1 MIAAAHRL
9 PRLRQGFNR
18 LLRHS
23 FSRLLR
29 RRGRSRHFLRHPL
42 QDRYAHVGRAEPPSP
57 ESAGALLA
65 IAGDAP
71 AGALARLHSH
81 PDGLTKREAAA
92 RLARHGPNEVEHD
105 RPPGP
110 WRRLAH
116 GARDPFNLLLMMMA
130 TIAAVTGDRTGAL
143 VIGLM
148 VMLSTG
154 LRVVQE
160 GRSSRA
166 AEALRALVGNR
177 VTVLRR
183 DATGDPGGA
192 APRHTL
198 EIALNRLVPGDLVAL
213 SAGDMIPADCRLIAA
228 RDLFVAQAAITGE
241 SVPVEKFVEQR
252 DPAAPPLEQSNL
264 LFMGTNVVSGTATAL
279 VVATGGRTQVG
290 AIAAR
295 VAQAADA
302 PGAFQTGVDGVSW
315 LLIRFA
321 AVMVPLVFLLNG
333 WARGQWFE
341 AFLFALSV
349 AVGLTPEML
358 PMIVTTTLAR
368 GAVALARRQVIVKR
382 LDAIHTLGAID
393 TLCTDKTGTLTQDRL
408 ALGRHVDARGAP
420 SEEVL
425 ALAFLNSHFQTGL
438 RNLLDRAVLARVELA
453 VEMRLEHDW
462 RLIDEIPFDFERR
475 RMSVVVAERDRAPV
489 LICKGAVEEV
499 LERCAAVRSGAA
511 GADPAR
517 AAVGAASLEGGP
529 NEARTEAL
537 DEALRAQVLAVA
549 RELNA
554 EGLRVVAVATREM
567 PTDQHAFSVGDERDL
582 VLVGY
587 IAFLDPPRDSAAPA
601 LRALAA
607 HGVRVKVLT
616 GDAAAVAEHVCRE
629 VAIPFER
636 VVLGAEIEAMN
647 DGELA
652 TAVQAHTVFAKL
664 APLQKARIVRAL
676 QAGGG
681 VVGFLGDG
689 INDAPALRA
698 ADVGI
703 SVDTAVDIARE
714 AADIVLLD
722 KSLAVLDDGVVTGRT
737 TVINLSKYI
746 RMAASSNFGNVLSVL
761 VASAFLPFLPML
773 PLHLLVQNL
782 LYDFSQTALPFDR
795 VDPELTTRPLRW
807 HPRDLGR
814 FMLCFGPVSSVVDLA
829 AFAVL
834 WWAIGASSLA
844 AQGLF
849 QSGWF
854 VVGLLTQVLVVHLLR
869 SPHPPFMGSRP
880 SGALLAATG
889 LVAALGLWL
898 PMGPFA
904 PWLRLEPLPLAFWP
918 WLVALL
924 AGYALLASL
933 MKRFFARRYGWA

>member
-1 MIAAAHRL
+1 MTSHPCPAHP
-9 PRLRQGFNR
+9 PR
-18 LLRHS
+18 HW

-29 RRGRSRHFLRHPL
+29 RRGRRRHFDRHPL
-42 QDRYAHVGRAEPPSP
+42 QDRYARVGRTEASEP
-57 ESAGALLA
+57 AATAWLLTVAADEPAAA
-65 IAGDAP
+65 IA
-71 AGALARLHSH
+71 RLKSH
-81 PDGLTKREAAA
+81 PEGLSRREAAA

-116 GARDPFNLLLMMMA
+116 CARDPFNLLLAVMA
-130 TIAAVTGDRTGAL
+130 AIAAITGDRTGAL

-148 VMLSTG
+148 VLLSTG
-154 LRVVQE
+154 LRFVQE
-160 GRSSRA
+160 ARSSKA

-183 DATGDPGGA
+183 DAVDDHADSRGDPSRA
-192 APRHTL
+192 ADRGRIPPRHTL
-198 EIALNRLVPGDLVAL
+198 EIALHRVVPGDLVVL
-213 SAGDMIPADCRLIAA
+213 SAGDMIPADCRVLVA

-241 SVPVEKFVEQR
+241 SVPVEKFADR
-252 DPAAPPLEQSNL
+252 HDPAAPALEQSNL

-295 VAQAADA
+295 VAQADNAA
-302 PGAFQTGVDGVSW
+302 GAFQAGVDGVSW

-368 GAVALARRQVIVKR
+368 GAVALARRRVVVKR

-393 TLCTDKTGTLTQDRL
+393 TLCTDKTGTLTQDRM
-408 ALGRHVDARGAP
+408 ALGRHVDARGLP

-438 RNLLDRAVLARVELA
+438 RNLLDRAVLERVELA
-453 VEMRLEHDW
+453 VELRLERDW
-462 RLIDEIPFDFERR
+462 QLVDEIPFDFERR
-475 RMSVVVAERDRAPV
+475 RMSVVVAEHGRTPR

-499 LERCAAVRSGAA
+499 LARCARVRVPAA
-511 GADPAR
+511 GGDGCADEP
-517 AAVGAASLEGGP
+517 
-529 NEARTEAL
+529 L
-537 DEALRAQVLAVA
+537 DEAARARALAVA
-549 RELNA
+549 HDLNA

-567 PTDQHAFSVGDERDL
+567 PADQHAFSVADEREM

-587 IAFLDPPRDSAAPA
+587 IAFLDPPKDSAAPA

-629 VAIPFER
+629 VGIPVER
-636 VVLGAEIEAMN
+636 VMLGAEIEAMSEA
-647 DGELA
+647 ELA
-652 TAVQAHTVFAKL
+652 AAVQAHTVFARL

-676 QAGGG
+676 QAGGN

-714 AADIVLLD
+714 SADIVLLD

-737 TVINLSKYI
+737 TVANLDKYI

-795 VDPELTTRPLRW
+795 VDPDLTARPLRW
-807 HPRDLGR
+807 NPHDLGR
-814 FMLCFGPVSSVVDLA
+814 FMLCFGPVSSVFDLA

-834 WWAIGASSLA
+834 WHAIGASTVA
-844 AQGLF
+844 QQGLF

-854 VVGLLTQVLVVHLLR
+854 VVGLLTQVLVVHMLR
-869 SPHPPFMGSRP
+869 SPRLLFVGSRP
-880 SGALLAATG
+880 SPALLATT
-889 LVAALGLWL
+889 LTVAAVGVWL
-898 PMGPFA
+898 PMGPLA
-904 PWLRLEPLPLAFWP
+904 PFLRLQPLPPAFWP
-918 WLVALL
+918 WLAGLL
-924 AGYALLASL
+924 LGYALLASA
-933 MKRFFARRYGWA
+933 MKAAYARRYEWQ

>member
-1 MIAAAHRL
+1 MAAAASPL
-9 PRLRQGFNR
+9 KRLRHG
-18 LLRHS
+18 

-29 RRGRSRHFLRHPL
+29 RRGRARHFARHPL
-42 QDRYAHVGRAEPPSP
+42 QDRFAHVGRAEPASP
-57 ESAGALLA
+57 AVTETLLA
-65 IAGDAP
+65 IAADEP
-71 AGALARLHSH
+71 AAALARLKSH
-81 PDGLTKREAAA
+81 PEGLTRREAAA

-110 WRRLAH
+110 LRHFAH
-116 GARDPFNLLLMMMA
+116 CARDPFNLLLGGMA
-130 TIAAVTGDRTGAL
+130 LIAALTGDRAGAL

-148 VMLSTG
+148 VILSTS
-154 LRVVQE
+154 LRFVQE

-183 DATGDPGGA
+183 DAGDDRADAAQSAGNHAAADPGRIV
-192 APRHTL
+192 PRRSL
-198 EIALNRLVPGDLVAL
+198 EIALQRVVPGDVVSL
-213 SAGDMIPADCRLIAA
+213 SAGDMIPADCRVLTA

-241 SVPVEKFVEQR
+241 SAPVEKFADRR
-252 DPAAPPLEQSNL
+252 DATAQLFEQSNL

-295 VAQAADA
+295 VAQAETAA
-302 PGAFQTGVDGVSW
+302 GAFQTGVDGVSW
-315 LLIRFA
+315 LLLRFA

-368 GAVALARRQVIVKR
+368 GAVALARRRVVVKR
-382 LDAIHTLGAID
+382 LDAIHTLGSID

-408 ALGRHVDARGAP
+408 ALGRHVDAYGSRCD
-420 SEEVL
+420 EVL
-425 ALAFLNSHFQTGL
+425 SLAFLNSHFQTGL
-438 RNLLDRAVLARVELA
+438 RNLLDRAVLARVELP
-453 VEMRLEHDW
+453 VELQLERDW

-475 RMSVVVAERDRAPV
+475 RMSVVVAERDRSPL

-499 LERCAAVRSGAA
+499 LERCASVRAAGASGAA
-511 GADPAR
+511 GATD
-517 AAVGAASLEGGP
+517 
-529 NEARTEAL
+529 AL
-537 DEALRAQVLAVA
+537 DAALRARVLAVA
-549 RELNA
+549 RELNG

-567 PTDQHAFSVGDERDL
+567 PAGQGVFSVADERDL
-582 VLVGY
+582 VLAGY
-587 IAFLDPPRDSAAPA
+587 IAFLDPPKDSAAPA

-616 GDAAAVAEHVCRE
+616 GDSPAVAEHVCRE
-629 VAIPFER
+629 VGIPVER
-636 VVLGAEIEAMN
+636 VLLGAELEAM
-647 DGELA
+647 DDAGLA
-652 TAVQAHTVFAKL
+652 AAVQGHTVFAKL

-676 QAGGG
+676 QAGGN

-703 SVDTAVDIARE
+703 SVDTAVDIAKE
-714 AADIVLLD
+714 SADIVLLD

-737 TVINLSKYI
+737 TVANLNKYI

-795 VDPELTTRPLRW
+795 VDPDLTARPLRW
-807 HPRDLGR
+807 NPASLGR
-814 FMLCFGPVSSVVDLA
+814 FMLCFGPVSSVFDLA

-834 WWAIGASSLA
+834 WFALGASAVEQQS
-844 AQGLF
+844 LF

-854 VVGLLTQVLVVHLLR
+854 VVGLLTQVLVVHMLR
-869 SPHPPFMGSRP
+869 SPHLPFVGSRP
-880 SGALLAATG
+880 SPALLATT
-889 LVAALGLWL
+889 LTVAAVGLWL
-898 PMGPFA
+898 PMGPLA
-904 PWLRLEPLPLAFWP
+904 PWLRLQPLPPAFWP
-918 WLVALL
+918 WLAGLL
-924 AGYALLASL
+924 LGYALLASAV
-933 MKRFFARRYGWA
+933 KAVYQRRYGWQ

>member
-1 MIAAAHRL
+1 MPSNA
-9 PRLRQGFNR
+9 PRSHP
-18 LLRHS
+18 LRHW
-23 FSRLLR
+23 FSRLVR
-29 RRGRSRHFLRHPL
+29 RRRRVRHFGRHPL
-42 QDRYAHVGRAEPPSP
+42 QDRFARVDGTEMVAPAT
-57 ESAGALLA
+57 ESLLLA
-65 IAGDAP
+65 VAADEP
-71 AGALARLHSH
+71 AAAISRLRSR
-81 PDGLTKREAAA
+81 PGGLNRREVAA

-105 RPPGP
+105 SPLRA
-110 WRRLAH
+110 WVRLVH
-116 GARDPFNLLLMMMA
+116 CLRDPFNLLLGAMA
-130 TIAAVTGDRTGAL
+130 VIAAATGDRAGAI
-143 VIGLM
+143 VIALM
-148 VMLSTG
+148 VALSTG
-154 LRVVQE
+154 LRFAQE

-166 AEALRALVGNR
+166 AEALRAMVGNR
-177 VTVLRR
+177 AMVVR
-183 DATGDPGGA
+183 AGDDG
-192 APRHTL
+192 T
-198 EIALNRLVPGDLVAL
+198 EIALRGLVPGDIVKLA
-213 SAGDMIPADCRLIAA
+213 AGDMIPADCRVLAA
-228 RDLFVAQAAITGE
+228 RDLFIAQAAISGE
-241 SVPVEKFVEQR
+241 SVPVEKFADRRV
-252 DPAAPPLEQSNL
+252 PAAEPLEQSNL
-264 LFMGTNVVSGTATAL
+264 VFMGTSVVSGSATAL
-279 VVATGGRTQVG
+279 VVATGGSTCAG

-295 VAQAADA
+295 LASADA
-302 PGAFQTGVDGVSW
+302 SPNAFQAGVDGVSW

-368 GAVALARRQVIVKR
+368 GAVALAHRRVVVKR

-408 ALGRHVDARGAP
+408 ALGRHVDARGRP

-438 RNLLDRAVLARVELA
+438 RNLLDRAVLEHVEVAIEL
-453 VEMRLEHDW
+453 RLEHDW
-462 RLIDEIPFDFERR
+462 QLIDEVPFDFERR
-475 RMSVVVAERDRAPV
+475 RMSVVVAERDRPPL

-499 LERCAAVRSGAA
+499 LERCARVRAD
-511 GADPAR
+511 GADGDQP
-517 AAVGAASLEGGP
+517 
-529 NEARTEAL
+529 L
-537 DEALRAQVLAVA
+537 DEALRARVLAVA
-549 RELNA
+549 RELNT
-554 EGLRVVAVATREM
+554 EGLRVVAVATRAM
-567 PTDQHAFSVGDERDL
+567 PADQRTYSVADERDL
-582 VLVGY
+582 VLAGY
-587 IAFLDPPRDSAAPA
+587 IAFLDPPKDSAAPA

-629 VAIPFER
+629 VGIPVER
-636 VVLGAEIEAMN
+636 VLLGTELEAMN
-647 DGELA
+647 DAELA
-652 TAVQAHTVFAKL
+652 AAVQAHTVFARL

-676 QAGGG
+676 QAGGS

-714 AADIVLLD
+714 SADIVLLD

-737 TVINLSKYI
+737 TVANLDKYI

-795 VDPELTTRPLRW
+795 VDPDLTARPLRW
-807 HPRDLGR
+807 NPHDLGR
-814 FMLCFGPVSSVVDLA
+814 FMLCFGPVSSVFDLA

-834 WWAIGASSLA
+834 WHALGASTAVQQS
-844 AQGLF
+844 LF

-854 VVGLLTQVLVVHLLR
+854 VVGLLTQVLVVHMLR
-869 SPHPPFMGSRP
+869 SPRLPFVGSRP
-880 SGALLAATG
+880 SPALLATTLA
-889 LVAALGLWL
+889 VAVVGVWL
-898 PMGPFA
+898 PMGPLA
-904 PWLRLEPLPLAFWP
+904 PWFRLQPLPPAFWP
-918 WLVALL
+918 WLLALL

-933 MKRFFARRYGWA
+933 VKRVYVRRFGWS

>member
-1 MIAAAHRL
+1 MTAAARRL
-9 PRLRQGFNR
+9 LRLRQGFTR
-18 LLRHS
+18 LLGHS
-23 FSRLLR
+23 FTRLLR

-57 ESAGALLA
+57 ESARALLV

-71 AGALARLHSH
+71 AAALARLRSH
-81 PDGLTKREAAA
+81 AEGLTMREAAA

-105 RPPGP
+105 RPPGA

-116 GARDPFNLLLMMMA
+116 GVRDPFNLLLMVMA

-148 VMLSTG
+148 VTLSTG

-183 DATGDPGGA
+183 DATGDPGGG
-192 APRHTL
+192 APRHAR
-198 EIALNRLVPGDLVAL
+198 EIALGHLVPGDLVAL
-213 SAGDMIPADCRLIAA
+213 SAGDMIPADCRVIAA

-241 SVPVEKFVEQR
+241 SVPVEKFADQR
-252 DPAAPPLEQSNL
+252 EPTAQPLEQSNL

-279 VVATGGRTQVG
+279 VVATGGHTQVG
-290 AIAAR
+290 GIAAR

-302 PGAFQTGVDGVSW
+302 PSAFHTGVDGVSW

-333 WARGQWFE
+333 WVRGQWFE
-341 AFLFALSV
+341 AFLFAMSV

-368 GAVALARRQVIVKR
+368 GAVALAQRKVIVKR
-382 LDAIHTLGAID
+382 LDAIHTLGAMD

-408 ALGRHVDARGAP
+408 ALGRHVDAWGGP

-453 VEMRLEHDW
+453 LEMRLERDW
-462 RLIDEIPFDFERR
+462 RLVDEIPFDFERR

-499 LERCAAVRSGAA
+499 LACCRRVRRGVAEP
-511 GADPAR
+511 DPAR
-517 AAVGAASLEGGP
+517 AEP
-529 NEARTEAL
+529 L

-567 PTDQHAFSVGDERDL
+567 PADQHGFSVSDEHDL

-629 VAIPFER
+629 VGIPVER

-652 TAVQAHTVFAKL
+652 AMVQAHTVFAKL

-681 VVGFLGDG
+681 IVGFLGDG

-746 RMAASSNFGNVLSVL
+746 HMAASSNFGNVLSVL

-795 VDPELTTRPLRW
+795 VDPELTSRPLRW

-869 SPHPPFMGSRP
+869 SPHPPFVGSRP
-880 SGALLAATG
+880 STALLAATG

-904 PWLRLEPLPLAFWP
+904 PWLRLEPLPPAFWP

-933 MKRFFARRYGWA
+933 MKRRYVRRFGWT